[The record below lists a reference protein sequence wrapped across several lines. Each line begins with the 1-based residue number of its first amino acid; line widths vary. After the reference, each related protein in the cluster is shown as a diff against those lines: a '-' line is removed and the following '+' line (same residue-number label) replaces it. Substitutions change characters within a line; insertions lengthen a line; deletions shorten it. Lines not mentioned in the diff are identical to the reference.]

1 MILTKEEYY
10 NFMRAFREKAV
21 EAGIRE
27 GAINRIIASVP
38 EAEEYD
44 LNLLYRGMVT
54 KANELGVDHDLF
66 TTVLAEATK
75 DREKELEKSGEL
87 SSRQVVYGTPQF
99 EELVSERYTERQV
112 VYGTAQPDSGV
123 GEYTE
128 RQVVYGPAQPDSGVG
143 EYTERQVVY
152 GPAQPDRVYVEHFTE
167 RQAVYGTA
175 QIEPDI
181 VSEEL
186 VDRSVVYGPPQTGR
200 GKR

>member
-44 LNLLYRGMVT
+44 LNLLYRDMVT
-54 KANELGVDHDLF
+54 KAIELGVDHDLF
-66 TTVLAEATK
+66 TTVLAEATR

-128 RQVVYGPAQPDSGVG
+128 RQVVYGPAQPD
-143 EYTERQVVY
+143 
-152 GPAQPDRVYVEHFTE
+152 RVYVEHFTE

-181 VSEEL
+181 VLDEL

>member
-10 NFMRAFREKAV
+10 SFMRAFREKAV
-21 EAGIRE
+21 EAGIRG

-54 KANELGVDHDLF
+54 KAIELGVDPDLF
-66 TTVLAEATK
+66 TTVLAEATR

-99 EELVSERYTERQV
+99 EELVSERYTKRQA
-112 VYGTAQPDSGV
+112 VYGT
-123 GEYTE
+123 
-128 RQVVYGPAQPDSGVG
+128 
-143 EYTERQVVY
+143 
-152 GPAQPDRVYVEHFTE
+152 AQPDRVYVEHMTE

-175 QIEPDI
+175 QIEPVT
-181 VSEEL
+181 VSDEL

-200 GKR
+200 GKK